1 MRHWS
6 ILTLLILSAC
16 TSPPS
21 KKVVD
26 EKIRPSVQTK
36 LDQAREALTK
46 NNPRLALTRLGEL
59 ADNDLVPTEK
69 AMKYNLKGVVLFT
82 QTEWDKAQANFEV
95 ARKYVPEGSVLEAQ
109 VWLNTASVHFKQGLF
124 AELKDSLDEINPDV
138 LSDPEVRKYAQL
150 KLAWAVKYQKSYE
163 IVETSAMLL
172 KNAKSLAEVQDSILK
187 ERMSLAF
194 SKLSDGEKSKLLDT
208 FGEKNWLPLA
218 YLGQLEAE
226 SRYFK
231 GDTAG
236 ARDVISW
243 LGSRFGD
250 QPSVKTFIQDFEKR
264 LDSSSRISME
274 GIGVILPMSGE
285 KGAFGNKALLG
296 IDAAIKGSNLGR
308 SLEIH
313 TQDDADS
320 AAVGAQAVRDLVQRH
335 KVPLIIG
342 GLFPDTAR
350 AEYLEA
356 KRWGVLY
363 VALAPVHL
371 PREEKNYLLIEVQG
385 STQSQVAALVSEE
398 MLKHFGRRIGV
409 IYPEGEAGKAYVD
422 EFWRTTLTRGT
433 SLTGVSSYAK
443 GTLDF
448 RNTVQHF
455 LGLQFP
461 REREEELEIFQSA
474 YALEKNSIRRIQTLP
489 PVLDAD
495 WVFVASYPH
504 EALSLV
510 PTFGYYDAPN
520 LPIFGGPSWGS
531 RNLVKEQRNLGR
543 LHFVGEDPA
552 DINQEFFRTFQET
565 HGAAP
570 TLIETLGFDAAKI
583 AAQLVRDDSP
593 SQRTAFD
600 ENLKSQK
607 SLVGLSAEWKLV
619 DGLWI
624 KDMQPLIIRNG
635 EIKKLFESPLR

>member
-1 MRHWS
+1 MRHWYF
-6 ILTLLILSAC
+6 LVFLILAAC
-16 TSPPS
+16 TSSPS
-21 KKVVD
+21 KKAVD
-26 EKIRPSVQTK
+26 EKVRPHVQTK
-36 LDQAREALTK
+36 IDQAREALAK

-59 ADNDLVPTEK
+59 PDNDLVPAEK

-82 QTEWDKAQANFEV
+82 QAEWDKAQANFEV
-95 ARKYVPEGSVLEAQ
+95 ARKYVPAGSTLEAQ

-124 AELKDSLDEINPDV
+124 AELKDSLDEINPEV
-138 LSDPEVRKYAQL
+138 LSDPEIRKYAQL

-163 IVETSAMLL
+163 IVETSVMLL
-172 KNAKSLAEVQDSILK
+172 KNAKTFAEVQDSILK

-194 SKLSDGEKSKLLDT
+194 AKLSDGGKNKLLETYDD
-208 FGEKNWLPLA
+208 KKWLALA

-231 GDTAG
+231 GDASG
-236 ARDVISW
+236 AREVVSW
-243 LGSRFGD
+243 LNSRFSD
-250 QPSVKTFIQDFEKR
+250 HPSVKTFIQDFEKR
-264 LDSSSRISME
+264 LDSSSRLSMD
-274 GIGVILPMSGE
+274 GIGVILPMSGD

-296 IDAAIKGSNLGR
+296 IDAAIKAANLGR
-308 SLEIH
+308 NVEIH

-320 AAVGAQAVRDLVQRH
+320 AALGAQAVRDLVQRH

-342 GLFPDTAR
+342 GLFPDAAR

-363 VALAPVHL
+363 ISLAPVHL

-385 STQSQVAALVSEE
+385 STESQVAALVSDE
-398 MLKHFGRRIGV
+398 MLKRFGHRIGV

-433 SLTGVSSYAK
+433 SLTGVSSYTK
-443 GTLDF
+443 GTLDY

-461 REREEELEIFQSA
+461 REREEELEIFQNA

-495 WVFVASYPH
+495 WVFVGSYPH

-552 DINQEFFRTFQET
+552 DINQEFFRSFQAT
-565 HGAAP
+565 HGTAP

-583 AAQLVRDDSP
+583 AAQLVKDESP

-600 ENLKSQK
+600 DVLKSQK
-607 SLVGLSAEWKLV
+607 TLVGLSAEWKLV

-624 KDMQPLIIRNG
+624 KDMQPLVIRNG
-635 EIKKLFESPLR
+635 EIKKIFEESSR